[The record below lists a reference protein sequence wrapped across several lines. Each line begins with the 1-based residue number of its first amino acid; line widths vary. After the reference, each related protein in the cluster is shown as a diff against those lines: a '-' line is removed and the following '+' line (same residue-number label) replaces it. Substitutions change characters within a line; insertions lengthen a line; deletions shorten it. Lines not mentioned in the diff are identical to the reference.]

1 VARSDQPNDRSCLLS
16 VSPTVGCYGSE
27 RAFNELRPAGSLA
40 KRESA
45 EARVFLTID
54 ADKVLVL

>member
-1 VARSDQPNDRSCLLS
+1 MS

-27 RAFNELRPAGSLA
+27 RAFNGLRLAGSLA
-40 KRESA
+40 KRGNA
-45 EARVFLTID
+45 EAWVFLTID